1 MNLSADNFGKVL
13 IFAAHPDDEA
23 IACGGLLQRASE
35 SLVLF
40 AVDGAPQHY
49 GFERQFGSLRAY
61 SEERFREAS
70 RALAFVPRCSFG
82 RLVRKD
88 GTSFADQ
95 HLFRELK
102 EAFISLQ
109 CVARDFSPDLLVSHA
124 FEGGHLDHDAC
135 HILAKKTA
143 CVLSIAHM
151 EFPLYW
157 RTTQGADIFQRFR
170 DRRNDECALQ
180 LSSRELLVKRQMLA
194 EYKTQH
200 ELTSVFAAEIEQF
213 RPMAASDYLDAEWTR
228 YPFENRW
235 RQLKAKIFF
244 RQIIEFRASSVS
256 SSSGVSYSY

>member
-49 GFERQFGSLRAY
+49 GFERQFGSLRGY

-70 RALAFVPRCSFG
+70 KALALVPRCSFG

-88 GTSFADQ
+88 GTFFADQ
-95 HLFRELK
+95 HLFLALE
-102 EAFISLQ
+102 EAFASLQ
-109 CVARDFSPDLLVSHA
+109 HLTRGFSPDLLVSHS
-124 FEGGHLDHDAC
+124 FEGGHIDHDAC
-135 HILAKKTA
+135 HVLAKQA
-143 CVLSIAHM
+143 AGVLSIPHM

-157 RTTQGADIFQRFR
+157 RTPQREDVFQRFR
-170 DRRNDECALQ
+170 DRRNDEIVLRLLPQ
-180 LSSRELLVKRQMLA
+180 ELSVKKQILA
-194 EYKTQH
+194 EYKTQSKV
-200 ELTSVFAAEIEQF
+200 TSVFRADTERFRSMAE
-213 RPMAASDYLDAEWTR
+213 RDYQDAVWSR

-235 RQLKAKIFF
+235 RHLRAEVFF
-244 RQIIEFRASSVS
+244 RKVIEFRLS
-256 SSSGVSYSY
+256 